1 RGQGK
6 TNSMHMTETRS
17 RTRSAEWFE
26 RAHQSLVEGVNS
38 PSRGAAVYT
47 SGPILLER
55 GKGSRVWDIDGNEYV
70 DFMMS
75 FGALIHGHAHPTL
88 VKTVCGAMAE
98 GSHFAAATSV
108 EIDAAERLRRMVP
121 SAELVRFTNTGS
133 EATMLALRL
142 ARAHTGRHKFLKF
155 EGHYHGWY
163 DPYLL
168 NAHSHPPEQL
178 GPVNNP
184 ARIPDSE
191 GIPPSTFDD
200 VVLAP
205 WNDVAAL
212 ERVLKQHGHELA
224 AVITEPI
231 MANMGCIPP
240 REGYLRRLR
249 ELTKE
254 WGALLIL
261 DEVVTGFRYAPG
273 GCQEYYGVK
282 PDISTF
288 GKALGAGFPVGA
300 VAGSHLILERMQWSE
315 KMVLHY
321 GTFNGHRLTM
331 KVVAANLEMLCA
343 ESAYSKLHAVGNAA
357 IAGLRGVFRRHKRKA
372 IVQGFG
378 PMFQIY
384 FTDQDAIHDCRD
396 YCKYVDT
403 KLYSR
408 FVQRLLDRGIYM
420 TPSNGLHWIIST
432 AHTEA
437 DVEVLLN
444 AADDACLDLA

>member
-1 RGQGK
+1 MAKIR
-6 TNSMHMTETRS
+6 NRARS
-17 RTRSAEWFE
+17 REWLE
-26 RAHQSLVEGVNS
+26 RAQQSLVEGVNS
-38 PSRGAAVYT
+38 PSRGAAVYAA
-47 SGPILLER
+47 GPIFLER
-55 GKGSRVWDIDGNEYV
+55 GHGSHVWDADGNEYV

-88 VKTVCGAMAE
+88 VSAVSQAMAE
-98 GSHFAAATSV
+98 GAHFATATSAEV
-108 EIDAAERLRRMVP
+108 EAAERFRRMVP
-121 SAELVRFTNTGS
+121 SAEVVRFTNTGT

-142 ARAHTGRHKFLKF
+142 ARAHTGRQKFLKF

-178 GPVNNP
+178 GTLEDPV
-184 ARIPDSE
+184 RIPDSK
-191 GIPPSTFDD
+191 GIPASTFDD

-205 WNDVAAL
+205 WNDTAAL
-212 ERVLKQHGHELA
+212 ERVMKKHSRELA

-231 MANMGCIPP
+231 MANMGCILP
-240 REGYLRRLR
+240 RDGYLERMCKLTR
-249 ELTKE
+249 EH
-254 WGALLIL
+254 GALLIL

-273 GCQEYYGVK
+273 GCQQYYGIQ

-300 VAGSHLILERMQWSE
+300 VAGPRAILDRMRWRDE
-315 KMVLHY
+315 MVLHY

-331 KVVAANLEMLCA
+331 KVVAANLDLLSVEG
-343 ESAYSKLHAVGNAA
+343 AYRKLHVMGDAA
-357 IAGLRGVFRRHKRKA
+357 IAALREVFRRRKVKA

-384 FTDQDAIHDCRD
+384 FTERDAIHDYRD
-396 YCKYVDT
+396 YCAYVDT
-403 KLYSR
+403 ALYSR
-408 FVQRLLDRGIYM
+408 FVNQLLELGVYM

-437 DVEVLLN
+437 DVQALAE
-444 AADDACLDLA
+444 AADQACASLT